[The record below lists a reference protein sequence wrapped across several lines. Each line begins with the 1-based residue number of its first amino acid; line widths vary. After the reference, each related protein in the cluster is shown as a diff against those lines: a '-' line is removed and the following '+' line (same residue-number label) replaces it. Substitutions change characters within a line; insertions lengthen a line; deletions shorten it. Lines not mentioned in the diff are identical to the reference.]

1 MVCPL
6 FIEQMK
12 TVEYEYIETAN
23 RAGIENCILKIVREK
38 GHETDTSFHWH
49 HGTEINYIISGAAV
63 YTCEGKKISGL
74 PSPFTR

>member
-1 MVCPL
+1 
-6 FIEQMK
+6 MK

-49 HGTEINYIISGAAV
+49 HGTEINYIISGAAAHRCSMSV
-63 YTCEGKKISGL
+63 SLRRGRQRHPG
-74 PSPFTR
+74 